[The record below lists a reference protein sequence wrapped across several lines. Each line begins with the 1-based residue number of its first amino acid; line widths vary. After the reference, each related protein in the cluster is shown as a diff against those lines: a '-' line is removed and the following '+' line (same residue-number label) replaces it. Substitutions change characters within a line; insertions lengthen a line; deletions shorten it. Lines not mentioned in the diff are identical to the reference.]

1 MTRGVQREC
10 RDASVPRRCAG
21 RVWLLLGVG
30 AGSGLVAAV
39 LLASG
44 CGPKNFTN
52 ENDRL
57 RAEAIAREMRIAELE
72 SRVAELR
79 AKVIEA
85 DRRSDAPMPESVRE
99 ALPRVGKVEILEPLR
114 DLSRDGERLGRVR
127 VRVRPIDG
135 RGRFVQM
142 VGSMT
147 VELIAFPAMGLSE
160 GGSASD
166 APADNMVHASAHAAV
181 HASGSQGFAIDPDRR
196 LSPEEA
202 SEERRLFERPPMGF
216 GASLVGSVTLDASA
230 LREAY
235 RQGLGSPAYWV
246 EFDGIFGEL
255 DGREFLVRLRFEDAV
270 TGKVHRAQ
278 RAWSPGR

>member
-21 RVWLLLGVG
+21 RVWLLLG

-57 RAEAIAREMRIAELE
+57 RAQAIARETRIAELE

-147 VELIAFPAMGLSE
+147 VELIAFPAMGLGE

-166 APADNMVHASAHAAV
+166 APVDTLAHAAAQAA
-181 HASGSQGFAIDPDRR
+181 ASPGLGIDPDRR

-202 SEERRLFERPPMGF
+202 GEERRLFERPPMGF

-246 EFDGIFGEL
+246 EFDGVFGEL